1 MAHRFNGMSVERRFC
16 LLIIARSENSKMS
29 SEGGHAQSNQQL
41 IDQAFC
47 GIQALAERMRGETAG
62 TIARAAELIHCAI
75 KSGNKIL
82 ACGNGGSAAEAQHFI
97 GELVGR
103 FLTEREPLAGVA
115 LTVDTSV
122 LTAVGNDY
130 GYSEV
135 FTRQVKGIGKPG
147 DVLLAIST
155 SGQSSNVLKA
165 LAAAR
170 DGGLVTIALIGA
182 ESSLELDVCDLVIT
196 IPDPST
202 PRIQEMHLVVL
213 HLICE
218 LVDNALTTV

>member
-1 MAHRFNGMSVERRFC
+1 MSAAFEDSAKAADC
-16 LLIIARSENSKMS
+16 IDLALLGVSTV
-29 SEGGHAQSNQQL
+29 
-41 IDQAFC
+41 
-47 GIQALAERMRGETAG
+47 AERLRGESALV
-62 TIARAAELIHCAI
+62 ISHAAELVHRAI

-82 ACGNGGSAAEAQHFI
+82 ACGNGGSAAEAQHFVA
-97 GELVGR
+97 ELVGR
-103 FLTEREPLAGVA
+103 FLTEREPLAGIA

-122 LTAVGNDY
+122 LTAIGNDY
-130 GYSEV
+130 GYDEV
-135 FTRQVKGIGKPG
+135 FARQVKGIGNPG

-155 SGQSSNVLKA
+155 SGRSPNVLTA

-170 DGGLVTIALIGA
+170 ERGLVTIALVGA
-182 ESSLELDVCDLVIT
+182 ESNTELDECDLVIT

-218 LVDNALTTV
+218 LVDNSLIAE

>member
-1 MAHRFNGMSVERRFC
+1 MAAAF
-16 LLIIARSENSKMS
+16 ENRQDLATS
-29 SEGGHAQSNQQL
+29 
-41 IDQAFC
+41 IDQ
-47 GIQALAERMRGETAG
+47 GLADLQSLAGRMRAETPQS
-62 TIARAAELIHCAI
+62 IARAAEIVYSAI

-130 GYSEV
+130 GYDEV
-135 FTRQVKGIGKPG
+135 FARQVKAIGNAG
-147 DVLLAIST
+147 DVLIVIST
-155 SGQSSNVLKA
+155 SGKSPNLISA

-170 DGGLVTIALIGA
+170 DQGLVTIALAGQKLNA
-182 ESSLELDVCDLVIT
+182 DLDACNLVIT

-218 LVDNALTTV
+218 LVDNALAAESS

>member
-1 MAHRFNGMSVERRFC
+1 MSAAFEDSAKAAECIDAALHGV
-16 LLIIARSENSKMS
+16 S
-29 SEGGHAQSNQQL
+29 SV
-41 IDQAFC
+41 
-47 GIQALAERMRGETAG
+47 AERMRKDTAEA
-62 TIARAAELIHCAI
+62 IANAAELVHSAI

-130 GYSEV
+130 GYDEV
-135 FTRQVKGIGKPG
+135 FARQVKGIGKPG

-155 SGQSSNVLKA
+155 SGRSPNVLKA

-170 DGGLVTIALIGA
+170 ECGLETIALVGA
-182 ESSLELDVCDLVIT
+182 ESNTDLDACDLVIT

-218 LVDNALTTV
+218 LVDNALAAE

>member
-1 MAHRFNGMSVERRFC
+1 MLAPFDDSGWAKDRVDESFGE
-16 LLIIARSENSKMS
+16 A
-29 SEGGHAQSNQQL
+29 A
-41 IDQAFC
+41 
-47 GIQALAERMRGETAG
+47 ALADRLRQNSATA
-62 TIARAAELIHCAI
+62 IVRAAELVYESL

-82 ACGNGGSAAEAQHFI
+82 ACGNGGSAAEVQHFVA
-97 GELVGR
+97 ELVGR
-103 FLTEREPLAGVA
+103 FLTEREPLAGIA

-130 GYSEV
+130 GYEEV
-135 FTRQVKGIGKPG
+135 FSRQVRALGISG

-155 SGQSSNVLKA
+155 SGRSSNVLKA

-170 DGGLVTIALIGA
+170 ERGLVTIALVGA
-182 ESSLELDVCDLVIT
+182 ESSPELEACDLVIT

-218 LVDNALTTV
+218 LVDNALVAG

>member
-1 MAHRFNGMSVERRFC
+1 
-16 LLIIARSENSKMS
+16 MS
-29 SEGGHAQSNQQL
+29 SEGEHADNKLNL
-41 IDQAFC
+41 IDQAL
-47 GIQALAERMRGETAG
+47 GEVQTLAERMRRESAG
-62 TIARAAELIHCAI
+62 AIASAAEIVHLAI

-97 GELVGR
+97 GEMVGR

-122 LTAVGNDY
+122 LTAIGNDY
-130 GYSEV
+130 AYDEV
-135 FTRQVKGIGKPG
+135 FARQVKGIGKPG

-155 SGQSSNVLKA
+155 SGRSPNVLKA
-165 LAAAR
+165 LATAR
-170 DGGLVTIALIGA
+170 ESSLVTIALVGA
-182 ESSLELDVCDLVIT
+182 DSNSELDACDLVIT
-196 IPDPST
+196 IPDPSM

-218 LVDNALTTV
+218 LVDNALSSESS

>member
-1 MAHRFNGMSVERRFC
+1 VAAAF
-16 LLIIARSENSKMS
+16 ENRQDLATS
-29 SEGGHAQSNQQL
+29 
-41 IDQAFC
+41 IDQ
-47 GIQALAERMRGETAG
+47 GLADLQSLAGRMRAETPQS
-62 TIARAAELIHCAI
+62 IARAAEIVYSAI

-130 GYSEV
+130 GYDEV
-135 FTRQVKGIGKPG
+135 FARQVKAIGNAG
-147 DVLLAIST
+147 DVLIVIST
-155 SGQSSNVLKA
+155 SGKSPNLISA

-170 DGGLVTIALIGA
+170 DQGLVTIALAGQKLNA
-182 ESSLELDVCDLVIT
+182 DLDACNLVIT

-218 LVDNALTTV
+218 LVDNALAAESS

>member
-1 MAHRFNGMSVERRFC
+1 MAAWVQDFGWAEDRVDESFREV
-16 LLIIARSENSKMS
+16 A
-29 SEGGHAQSNQQL
+29 
-41 IDQAFC
+41 
-47 GIQALAERMRGETAG
+47 ALADRLRQNSAT
-62 TIARAAELIHCAI
+62 TIVAAAELVHRAI
-75 KSGNKIL
+75 TSGNKIL
-82 ACGNGGSAAEAQHFI
+82 TCGNGGSAAEAQHFI
-97 GELVGR
+97 AELVGR

-130 GYSEV
+130 GYDEV
-135 FTRQVKGIGKPG
+135 FARQVKGIGKPG

-155 SGQSSNVLKA
+155 SGSSPNVLKA

-170 DGGLVTIALIGA
+170 ECGLVTIALVGE
-182 ESSLELDVCDLVIT
+182 ESSPELDACDLVIT

-218 LVDNALTTV
+218 LVDNALGAEECAKN